1 MASWGSGREGER
13 KKAVVVC
20 VGQVV
25 TDHTFRVD
33 EVEPP
38 PSKTTARGYAPS
50 VGGMAANAA
59 IAVVRLGGAA
69 LFWGRV
75 GRDEAGEELRHVLEA
90 EGVDASGLVMAEGA
104 RTPLSAVIVDKRGER
119 SIVTYRGERLP
130 TDPSA
135 LPLERLAEAG
145 ALLCDP
151 RWPEAAELAFR
162 AARAR
167 GLASA
172 LDAEK
177 SEERVLRQLVP
188 LADHV
193 IFAKTGL
200 TIFAPNLPPEEGLAR
215 ALTTGPLALAAVT
228 LGEKGT
234 DWRCPGMERA
244 ATRPAFPVEATNT
257 TGAGD
262 VFHGAY
268 TLAIAEGQGVEE
280 ALRFASAAGALRA
293 RDGRTPDRAMLEELL
308 AGDTDQPPVRT
319 RRKA

>member
-1 MASWGSGREGER
+1 M
-13 KKAVVVC
+13 VC

-33 EVEPP
+33 EVEMP
-38 PSKTTARGYAPS
+38 PSKVTARGYART

-59 IAVVRLGGAA
+59 IAVVRLGGRAA
-69 LFWGRV
+69 FWGRV
-75 GRDEAGEELRHVLEA
+75 GRDEAGEELRHALES
-90 EGVDASGLVMAEGA
+90 EGVDASGLMMAEGA
-104 RTPLSAVIVDKRGER
+104 RTPLSAVIVDKMGER

-130 TDPSA
+130 SDTEG
-135 LPLERLAEAG
+135 LPLERIAEAG
-145 ALLCDP
+145 AVLCDP
-151 RWPEAAELAFR
+151 RWPEAAEAAFR
-162 AARAR
+162 EARAR
-167 GLASA
+167 GVPSA
-172 LDAEK
+172 MDAEK

-200 TIFAPNLPPEEGLAR
+200 GIFAPGVTPEEGLGR
-215 ALTTGPLALAAVT
+215 ALKAGPLALAAVT
-228 LGEKGT
+228 NGEKGT
-234 DWRCPGMERA
+234 LWQVPGMERA
-244 ATRPAFPVEATNT
+244 STRPAFPVDATNT

-268 TLAIAEGQGVEE
+268 ALAIAEGQTVED

-293 RDGRTPDRAMLEELL
+293 RDGRTPDRATLEGLL
-308 AGDTDQPPVRT
+308 AGGTDVPSVRV